1 MARGESKPS
10 RRQIIL
16 ESLARELEEH
26 PGGRITT
33 ASLGRAAGVSEAA
46 LYRHFAS
53 KAKMF
58 EGLIDFAEEN
68 IFTRINQILRE
79 EAAAPRRC
87 GQLLYLLLAFSDRNP
102 GITRVLM
109 GDALVGETERLL
121 VRVGQFFSRLETQL
135 RQILREGELRRELKP
150 GLEVGLAANLML
162 ALVEGRMHQYQ
173 RSRFEHSP
181 LDRWEAQWQ
190 LLHQVL
196 FRPSN

>member
-1 MARGESKPS
+1 
-10 RRQIIL
+10 
-16 ESLARELEEH
+16 
-26 PGGRITT
+26 
-33 ASLGRAAGVSEAA
+33 
-46 LYRHFAS
+46 
-53 KAKMF
+53 
-58 EGLIDFAEEN
+58 
-68 IFTRINQILRE
+68 
-79 EAAAPRRC
+79 
-87 GQLLYLLLAFSDRNP
+87 
-102 GITRVLM
+102 M

>member
-58 EGLIDFAEEN
+58 E
-68 IFTRINQILRE
+68 
-79 EAAAPRRC
+79 AAVASCSISCWPSPT
-87 GQLLYLLLAFSDRNP
+87 A
-102 GITRVLM
+102 TRV
-109 GDALVGETERLL
+109 
-121 VRVGQFFSRLETQL
+121 S
-135 RQILREGELRRELKP
+135 P
-150 GLEVGLAANLML
+150 GCSWAT
-162 ALVEGRMHQYQ
+162 
-173 RSRFEHSP
+173 P
-181 LDRWEAQWQ
+181 
-190 LLHQVL
+190 
-196 FRPSN
+196 